1 MSKSTEIEQLMKE
14 KSSLED
20 ESRRLDED
28 QKKLNL
34 RLKALYEKVIQEM
47 KKKNSEKQQTVSQLQ
62 AKIGNLESQLDK
74 LSVAGALETSQAEKV
89 DSKQNEKPAVNL
101 QEELSEADEN
111 VTVAEI
117 EEEIEMVSGQDRK
130 KRKFF

>member
-1 MSKSTEIEQLMKE
+1 MSKTTEIEQLMKE

>member
-1 MSKSTEIEQLMKE
+1 LSKSTEIEQLMKE

>member
-1 MSKSTEIEQLMKE
+1 LSKSTEIEQLMKE

-117 EEEIEMVSGQDRK
+117 EEEIEMTSGQDRK